1 MHTTPEAQREALAS
15 AQADLLPVADQ
26 VRVAYARMRA
36 AEAARDSRAARP
48 QRTSRHSITV
58 LLRARRAYLQQ
69 GA

>member
-36 AEAARDSRAARP
+36 AEAAKSSRAP
-48 QRTSRHSITV
+48 RTNRYSLTV